1 MTKAATQLMMILL
14 SLSFLWVPS
23 ASGIDIGRMVSAAK
37 NVSKV
42 DMLSDEQKASEVGRR
57 AAIALTQQAPL
68 VDNPAIQ
75 VYVNAVGLWLARH
88 SSAPDL
94 HWRFGVLENGS
105 ANAFAAPDGYIFV
118 TSALLR
124 LMRSEAELAGLL
136 AHEICHVEEN
146 HHLRTIQSSAR
157 TGLLADVVSIG
168 YEVADKDS
176 DGSLDFSAESLAVNT
191 SMLELYE
198 RGLSKSDENKADIR
212 ALELAAKAGYDPAAY
227 AVLLQRI
234 DAVTKYSPITLSF
247 LSVHRKPKNRLKDL
261 EKPLDRLEQDGR
273 NYQTL
278 SDRYIAAVD

>member
-1 MTKAATQLMMILL
+1 MFIRVKNLLLVLL
-14 SLSFLWVPS
+14 SLSFLWMPTAHS
-23 ASGIDIGRMVSAAK
+23 IDIGRMVSAAK
-37 NVSKV
+37 KLSSV
-42 DMLSDEQKASEVGRR
+42 DMLSDEQKASEVGLR

-68 VDNPAIQ
+68 VDDPALQ

-88 SSAPDL
+88 SNAPDL
-94 HWRFGVLENGS
+94 HWRFGVLENS
-105 ANAFAAPDGYIFV
+105 AANAFAAPDGYIFV
-118 TSALLR
+118 TSALLK

-146 HHLRTIQSSAR
+146 HHLRNIQSSAR

-168 YEVADKDS
+168 LEVADKDS
-176 DGSLDFSAESLAVNT
+176 DNSIDFSAKSMAVNT

-198 RGLSKSDENKADIR
+198 RGLSKGEENAADAR

-234 DAVTKYSPITLSF
+234 DAVTKYSPITFSF
-247 LSVHRKPKNRLKDL
+247 LAVHRKPKNRLKDL
-261 EKPLDRLEQDGR
+261 EKPLDRLEQESS

-278 SDRYIAAVD
+278 TERYIAAVD